1 MELFLSHLLRP
12 AYLNVRSSPIDK
24 QHSAKACRQPKFINQ
39 NEIRRINKSG
49 IRQECS
55 FGNITY
61 VFAPKTNVPSEGIR
75 IDSTTIPAT
84 LRGTPTLSMSL
95 ISMCPVAKPTTFEGV
110 EVGSQKANSVA
121 IPPGTMRRSGCTCIV
136 LAM

>member
-61 VFAPKTNVPSEGIR
+61 VFAPKTNVPATTKSLDIR
-75 IDSTTIPAT
+75 NI
-84 LRGTPTLSMSL
+84 
-95 ISMCPVAKPTTFEGV
+95 F
-110 EVGSQKANSVA
+110 
-121 IPPGTMRRSGCTCIV
+121 
-136 LAM
+136 